1 MPTWGKCRDLNKV
14 LLRLSLLVRPS
25 QLSDHIAQVNCQLHM
40 NLSHVYKPYSKD
52 QKDEM
57 ANNIQQLHFSMM
69 LQPISNIRML
79 PTPSVIMCA
88 KTMRQNVG
96 ALFWSAKRNDAA
108 IWVYDRARTPEPGLE
123 WWFEHFTCSGSSES
137 GNKNISLGRNTL
149 SFFFFVPCPNV
160 WFKTKYVPFKTT
172 HESNTLLD
180 HSPTSSISYS
190 SNIPG
195 IFTLECPIADDCS
208 WRRTL

>member
-1 MPTWGKCRDLNKV
+1 MKRPKKITCAFCSSSQA
-14 LLRLSLLVRPS
+14 LLAIRSYCPS
-25 QLSDHIAQVNCQLHM
+25 QLSTAHESDPCLPTLHERP
-40 NLSHVYKPYSKD
+40 KKWD
-52 QKDEM
+52 G
-57 ANNIQQLHFSMM
+57 QQYLYLQFHFLIM
-69 LQPISNIRML
+69 LQVISKL
-79 PTPSVIMCA
+79 ECFDPLSC
-88 KTMRQNVG
+88 NVCKDNAVKFG
-96 ALFWSAKRNDAA
+96 ALFWSAKRNDGV

-149 SFFFFVPCPNV
+149 TFFFFFVPCPNV
-160 WFKTKYVPFKTT
+160 WFKTKYVPFKTI

-180 HSPTSSISYS
+180 HSSTSSISFS

-208 WRRTL
+208 WRRTV